1 MNCVKKIAPESRTET
16 NTSEPKAKLAMS
28 EGASPLNPRIKGGL
42 VSPQILEEL
51 AGTPYACSSLEQL
64 AGGTANYT
72 FKGTLTSP
80 LVDGTTEVAI
90 KNSKPYSASSNT
102 FPLDIS
108 RSVG

>member
-1 MNCVKKIAPESRTET
+1 
-16 NTSEPKAKLAMS
+16 MS
-28 EGASPLNPRIKGGL
+28 ERASPVNPRIKGEL
-42 VSPQILEEL
+42 VSSQILEEL

-72 FKGTLTSP
+72 FKGTLTTP
-80 LVDGTTEVAI
+80 LVDATSEIAI
-90 KNSKPYSASSNT
+90 KNSKPYSASSNS